1 MNAHPRSTTE
11 RIANDVLNGHIGTEL
26 RTVVDVRGLAE
37 RRVGTADV
45 VVVAA
50 QHNGCFEL
58 AAADSVV
65 EGQGNLRATFSIGIE
80 DAGLRAHHQVVRS
93 SFANPMQ
100 VVFELSTNVVGHM
113 TAHLVEHFGS
123 KAVGGGKVVG
133 IARGANPAERTET
146 IVEEQRTHDVLHI
159 RRIAIALASLL
170 EHIGSGTTRFQ
181 QEGITIVEEVHV
193 TGGQLVDG
201 SHLSAQRCLHGL
213 LEAFRLLGHHA
224 FALFEAVAHRIVA
237 ASPRIVQ
244 RCLVATQ
251 INMDVFLGQSLP
263 EVYDVSYVGH
273 RHHSLLGNSL
283 ANGGNQLVEVG
294 MQLVHPALLIAL
306 ACRLRIDFGRHAHH
320 AGYVASFRLSS

>member
-1 MNAHPRSTTE
+1 M
-11 RIANDVLNGHIGTEL
+11 
-26 RTVVDVRGLAE
+26 
-37 RRVGTADV
+37 
-45 VVVAA
+45 VVAA

-65 EGQGNLRATFSIGIE
+65 EGQGNIRATFSIGIE

-100 VVFELSTNVVGHM
+100 VVFQLSTNVVGHM

-133 IARGANPAERTET
+133 IARGANPAERAEA

-170 EHIGSGTTRFQ
+170 EHIGSSTTRFQ
-181 QEGITIVEEVHV
+181 QEGIAIVEEVHA

-213 LEAFRLLGHHA
+213 LEAFGLLGHHA
-224 FALFEAVAHRIVA
+224 FALFEAVAHGIVA

-283 ANGGNQLVEVG
+283 ADGWNQLVEVG

-320 AGYVASFRLSS
+320 TGYVASFRLSSRHTAKSGGDEERRALVASR